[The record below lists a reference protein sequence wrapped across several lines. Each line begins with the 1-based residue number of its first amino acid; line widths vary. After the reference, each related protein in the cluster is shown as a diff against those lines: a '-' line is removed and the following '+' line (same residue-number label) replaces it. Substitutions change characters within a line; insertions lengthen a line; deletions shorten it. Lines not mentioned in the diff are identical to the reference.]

1 MSRLEKQL
9 QEVQSAPK
17 NAGDA
22 THLQAE
28 VAKLRVEN
36 TEALR
41 FSLVCDSRSL
51 GAIVMQHMFASCYE
65 SLSVYSKESL
75 GSHTHNAFIS
85 KQRGCVVIEG
95 EIVLPSRVGFHS
107 ELE

>member
-1 MSRLEKQL
+1 MRHTCRQRWPSCVWKTQ
-9 QEVQSAPK
+9 
-17 NAGDA
+17 
-22 THLQAE
+22 
-28 VAKLRVEN
+28 KLYD
-36 TEALR
+36 
-41 FSLVCDSRSL
+41 FHWFGIGRSC

-95 EIVLPSRVGFHS
+95 EIVLLSRVGFHS

>member
-1 MSRLEKQL
+1 MEKQL

-41 FSLVCDSRSL
+41 FSLVCDSRSR

-65 SLSVYSKESL
+65 SFSVYSTESL
-75 GSHTHNAFIS
+75 GHTHNTHNTFIS

-95 EIVLPSRVGFHS
+95 EIVLLSRVGFHS